1 MKSGSVKSSAASFY
15 ASTRDLHLYAGLFL
29 APFILVFAVTA
40 VLFNHPRLM
49 NHGTPVVEKLAIP
62 YVFIPEEALR
72 LTGMAQLEAL
82 RPALR
87 RAGISGELG
96 PVIYKRDHRQ
106 LVIMAMKPGE
116 SSTLEVDLRDGNAML
131 ERTRSGLREALL
143 YLHKYP
149 GQHLA
154 AIRGNSLH
162 MRVWRILAD
171 ATVYLLLFIMV
182 SGIYLW
188 TVLKSERRIGIVL
201 LAAGLICFG
210 LALYG
215 IVA

>member
-1 MKSGSVKSSAASFY
+1 MKKFY
-15 ASTRDLHLYAGLFL
+15 VCTRDLHLYAGLFL

-40 VLFNHPRLM
+40 VFFNHPGLM
-49 NHGTPVVEKLAIP
+49 NGGTPLVEKRAMSGIH
-62 YVFIPEEALR
+62 IPEEALR
-72 LTGMAQLEAL
+72 LTGMGQIEAL

-87 RAGISGELG
+87 QAGVSGELG
-96 PVIYKRDHRQ
+96 PVIYKRKEGR
-106 LVIMAMKPGE
+106 LVVMAMKPGE
-116 SSTLEVDLRDGNAML
+116 SSNLDVDLQTGNARL
-131 ERTRSGLREALL
+131 ERTRTGLRDALL

-162 MRVWRILAD
+162 MRVWRVLAD
-171 ATVYLLLFIMV
+171 ATVYLLLFIIV

-188 TVLKSERRIGIVL
+188 AVLKAERRIGIAL
-201 LAAGLICFG
+201 LAAGFISFG
-210 LALYG
+210 LLIYG